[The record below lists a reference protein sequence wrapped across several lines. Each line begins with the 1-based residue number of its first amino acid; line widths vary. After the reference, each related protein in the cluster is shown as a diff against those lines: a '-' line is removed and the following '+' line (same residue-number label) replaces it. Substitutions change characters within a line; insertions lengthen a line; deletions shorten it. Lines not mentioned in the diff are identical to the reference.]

1 MPGRKSPVSALISC
15 EHATNAVPSRWSS
28 LFEGQRNL
36 LESHRGWDPGSLDLA
51 RDLADALDAPL
62 LAGRITR
69 LLVDLNRSAGHPRR
83 LSRLARTQSEADP
96 QELIDEWWAPHWQAF
111 RETIEAL
118 PGQVIHVACHSFTP
132 VLDGQVRSTDIGLL
146 YDPARPG
153 EREFCWRF
161 GADLRHRLPQ
171 LTVHM
176 NRPYRGVSDGLGQYH
191 RKIFDDRRLITF
203 ELEVNQRL
211 VFGPDWSLVRAGIV
225 ASVVGS
231 IGRSGST

>member
-1 MPGRKSPVSALISC
+1 MPGRESPVSALISC

-28 LFEGQRNL
+28 LFAGQRDL

-62 LAGRITR
+62 LVGRVTR

-83 LSRLARTQSEADP
+83 LSNLTRTLPQADR
-96 QELIDEWWAPHWQAF
+96 QLLIDDWWAPYWQSF
-111 RETIEAL
+111 RETIEAQ
-118 PGQVIHVACHSFTP
+118 PGQVIHIACHSFTP
-132 VLDGQVRSTDIGLL
+132 VLDGQVRTTDIGLL

-153 EREFCWRF
+153 ERDFCRQL
-161 GADLRHRLPQ
+161 GAALRHRLPK

-191 RKIFDDRRLITF
+191 RKIYDDRRLITF

-211 VFGPDWSLVRAGIV
+211 VDGPDWDRVRAGIV
-225 ASVVGS
+225 GCVVDS
-231 IGRSGST
+231 MGRPHST